1 MGHLIAL
8 IGAGRTKVLTGELDT
23 ECWWSIRSNQIH

>member
-23 ECWWSIRSNQIH
+23 ECWM